1 MRTALHRVESDCFKL
16 IYDNESTKEETLE
29 LVVPDVCGDIGK
41 ILDTRGQLCLTSK
54 KASGDEVVICSSAEV
69 SVIYAAED
77 SGEILCINAV
87 IPFEQSFTIKGAD
100 EAAGHIAQTCLCGL
114 EAKALNPRKL
124 LIRVEAKTKLRLF
137 AADKFVLWDGIDGCE
152 APTNIYLQKKELEHN
167 LIVGIHEK
175 TFTVSDEYSLPNRY
189 TDVKMLSANTEL
201 CVIDVKSVGNKL
213 VFKANANTIAV
224 FLNKTDNSLFKCE
237 LSSQFSQIIESD
249 ARGDEHQDT
258 VFTQLKELEFIPL
271 PDRETVSF
279 SVRMNI
285 CAQAVCMEEKCS
297 VYVSDAYS
305 NDYELKTEYE
315 EKQISKLTAKQT
327 VRLSAKGKLCPKG
340 SLNEILYIAPVFAC
354 CEVQGNE
361 ICCTVKTCGV
371 AVVDDGAL
379 ESLEAELKGRLEL
392 TLPENGRL
400 HLLSACCDPVVLEQG
415 MELCVDVCVEYCIF
429 QCCEIYAVSSIELNE
444 EAPKPREG
452 CPSLVVL
459 CSHSD
464 MDTWMLAK
472 KYGSTI
478 ELIEGANCG
487 DGEFCV
493 SRRPLLIPKA

>member
-77 SGEILCINAV
+77 TGEILCINAV
-87 IPFEQSFTIKGAD
+87 IPFEQSFTVKGAE
-100 EAAGHIAQTCLCGL
+100 EAAGLTVQSSLCGL
-114 EAKALNPRKL
+114 DAKALNPRKL
-124 LIRVEAKTKLRLF
+124 LIRAEAKTLLRCF
-137 AADKFVLWDGIDGCE
+137 APDKFVLWDGIEGCE
-152 APTNIYLQKKELEHN
+152 APSNIYIQKKELEHS
-167 LIVGIHEK
+167 LIVGIREK
-175 TFTVSDEYSLPNRY
+175 TFTISDEYNLPNRY
-189 TDVKMLSANTEL
+189 TDVKMLSANTEI
-201 CVIDVKSVGNKL
+201 CVIDAKSVGNKL
-213 VFKANANTIAV
+213 VFKANANTTAI
-224 FLNKTDNSLFKCE
+224 FLNRADSSLFKCE

-249 ARGDEHQDT
+249 ARGDDHEDA
-258 VFTQLKELEFIPL
+258 VIAQLKELEFIPL
-271 PDRETVSF
+271 PDRDTVAF

-285 CAQAVCMEEKCS
+285 CAQAICMEQKCS

-315 EKQISKLTAKQT
+315 EKQISKLVTKQT
-327 VRLSAKGKLCPKG
+327 VRVPAKGKLSSKG
-340 SLNEILYIAPVFAC
+340 SLNEILYMAPAFAC

-371 AVVDDGAL
+371 GIVEDGAL
-379 ESLEAELKGRLEL
+379 EALEAELKGRIEIA
-392 TLPENGRL
+392 LPESGRL
-400 HLLSACCDPVVLEQG
+400 HLLSVCCDPVIVEQG
-415 MELCVDVCVEYCIF
+415 TELCVDVCVEYCVF
-429 QCCEIYAVSSIELNE
+429 QCCEIYAVSGIELNE
-444 EAPKPREG
+444 EAPKLRDG
-452 CPSLVVL
+452 CPSLVVI
-459 CSHSD
+459 CTHSD
-464 MDTWMLAK
+464 MDAWMLAK
-472 KYGSTI
+472 KYGSTV
-478 ELIEGANCG
+478 ELIESANRC